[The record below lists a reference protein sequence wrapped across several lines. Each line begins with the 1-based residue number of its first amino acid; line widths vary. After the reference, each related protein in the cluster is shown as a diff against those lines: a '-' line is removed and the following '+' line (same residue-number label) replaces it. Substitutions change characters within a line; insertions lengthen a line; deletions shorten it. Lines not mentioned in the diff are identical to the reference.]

1 MLESGLSG
9 SVRGVPSN
17 GHPYR
22 DPGPEAAIRLEAAV
36 IRQHS
41 QLALSAFGTETFSS
55 LNDLLAGLRK
65 MRGIHEPSLGERC
78 VPYGHDHVHHLPGRG
93 RLFHLDWNVLKG
105 THVLGS
111 VQMQGSSS
119 LGT

>member
-1 MLESGLSG
+1 MASFLHLCAQPFAQVADHSINGL
-9 SVRGVPSN
+9 RFK
-17 GHPYR
+17 
-22 DPGPEAAIRLEAAV
+22 AADTR
-36 IRQHS
+36 RRS
-41 QLALSAFGTETFSS
+41 QLASSAFGTETFSS

-93 RLFHLDWNVLKG
+93 RLFHLGRNVLKRARA
-105 THVLGS
+105 LGS
-111 VQMQGSSS
+111 AQPIRGPSS